1 MTSKGKVNFNNGKSV
16 VKKYESETPSC
27 EFAILQMSE
36 SGTGEV
42 TITDENIATTSE
54 FICDMCDDTN

>member
-27 EFAILQMSE
+27 E

-54 FICDMCDDTN
+54 FICDMFDDTN